1 MVKQVG
7 RAMLVKIG
15 DGAGSEAF
23 TPLCGLNSKT
33 ITINRNS
40 IDATTADCTT
50 PGGALWRE
58 TLAGLQSI
66 DISGDGIFEDE
77 ASETRLH
84 DIAFSAADN
93 SVNLEIVVPD
103 FGTYA
108 GAFRPN
114 NLEFSG
120 ETEGSLTFSVSFES
134 TGAVTF
140 TAA

>member
-1 MVKQVG
+1 MAKQLG

-15 DGAGSEAF
+15 DGAGGSEVF

-33 ITINRNS
+33 ITINRTS

-58 TLAGLQSI
+58 TLSGLQSI

-77 ASETRLH
+77 TAETRLH
-84 DIAFSAADN
+84 TIAMAADN
-93 SVNLEIVVPD
+93 VVNLEIVVPD

-108 GAFRPN
+108 GAFRVT

-120 ETEGSLTFSVSFES
+120 ETEGALTFSTSFES
-134 TGAVTF
+134 TDAVTF